1 MWTFETRLMQIAENW
16 WLRLLCLPQWENHAK
31 SLKLE
36 EQTLAKIKS
45 RIEDKVMKNSGT
57 WIDWQ
62 YLLKAAE
69 LLMKVDDTCS
79 MTLHY

>member
-1 MWTFETRLMQIAENW
+1 ML
-16 WLRLLCLPQWENHAK
+16 QWENHAK

-69 LLMKVDDTCS
+69 LLMKVHPTCLARAVFKPQLGKMS
-79 MTLHY
+79 RLDVLA